1 MEETEAVPH
10 VSRVDRSLRVL
21 VVDDQEIICELIT
34 EYLREDGHEAIVALN
49 GAHAV
54 EKFDAGF
61 DLVITDQSMP
71 EMNGVQLAR
80 AVKERWPDLPV
91 ILLTGFGEEMQAQ
104 GHHPE
109 YVDMVLAKPVSST
122 ELRRQAESASES

>member
-1 MEETEAVPH
+1 
-10 VSRVDRSLRVL
+10 
-21 VVDDQEIICELIT
+21 
-34 EYLREDGHEAIVALN
+34 
-49 GAHAV
+49 
-54 EKFDAGF
+54 
-61 DLVITDQSMP
+61 MP

-80 AVKERWPDLPV
+80 AVKEKWPDLPV

-122 ELRRQAESASES
+122 ELRRAVCLAMTGQCHTAQSAEEDRLLAFRGTIAR